1 MLGDA
6 CDPSVCLGKGRIF
19 SLGRVQQLWLLNITP
34 PWHLLL
40 VIKIDN
46 QLQYCQFISWDP
58 QWVDPYNSLPCPL
71 KGQTCNPTHRLA
83 PEQKSEWSL
92 RSDKLFCIVLRLPKS
107 HRVCWDHH
115 FLYPVEKEEGND
127 CCYTH
132 FWIEKNCRFL
142 KDLFL
147 KDDNLVVSTTLQ
159 TMFPTSP
166 SVLAPKW
173 VPWGRHGTQTCW
185 LEIRESH
192 LQSQHT
198 CISLFEVS
206 QVKDHKSRYG
216 SRATLYPHP
225 SFPYP

>member
-1 MLGDA
+1 M
-6 CDPSVCLGKGRIF
+6 
-19 SLGRVQQLWLLNITP
+19 
-34 PWHLLL
+34 
-40 VIKIDN
+40 
-46 QLQYCQFISWDP
+46 
-58 QWVDPYNSLPCPL
+58 
-71 KGQTCNPTHRLA
+71 CNPTLRPA
-83 PEQKSEWSL
+83 PEQKFEWSL

-107 HRVCWDHH
+107 HQGCGDHQ

-132 FWIEKNCRFL
+132 FWTEKNCRFL

-166 SVLAPKW
+166 SVLAPKG
-173 VPWGRHGTQTCW
+173 VPWGQHGTQTCW

-216 SRATLYPHP
+216 SKATLYPIPAFPTP
-225 SFPYP
+225 SASPCLLRCKALTSNSWSPELTFWECHEHAVKAHTWVVSLHNVCFI